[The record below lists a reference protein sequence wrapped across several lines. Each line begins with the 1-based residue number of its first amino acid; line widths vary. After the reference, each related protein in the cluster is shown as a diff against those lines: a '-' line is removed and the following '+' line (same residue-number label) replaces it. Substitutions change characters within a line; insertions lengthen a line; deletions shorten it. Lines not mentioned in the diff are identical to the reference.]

1 MTRFYSAVALSTIL
15 GFPAIAHEQSRE
27 PSLDELEMEY
37 LFEQASQRFYKPEL
51 EIEEITADFRFRC
64 LRAIGDTP
72 FCECLVGERPYTL
85 YFDQYI
91 RLSARTKSE
100 LGYESLSDNSRRI
113 VDEVFRV
120 RDECVGR

>member
-1 MTRFYSAVALSTIL
+1 
-15 GFPAIAHEQSRE
+15 
-27 PSLDELEMEY
+27 MEY
-37 LFEQASQRFYKPEL
+37 LVEQASQRFYKPEL

-64 LRAIGDTP
+64 LRAIGDTR
-72 FCECLVGERPYTL
+72 FCECLAGERPYTL

-100 LGYESLSDNSRRI
+100 LGYETLNDNSRRI